1 MMIDELKSQ
10 KFSLETQLKEKQSK
24 EGTTKTY
31 NPIQNSK
38 VNNESQF
45 QAYSYDLEKWKE
57 KYNDL

>member
-1 MMIDELKSQ
+1 MIDELKSQ

-24 EGTTKTY
+24 EGVSKSY